1 MRLPLD
7 VTVKNMSDSRQGYDE
22 RVSSGRAVPQVVGG
36 DLDDDPATMV
46 QEQIARMKFFSE
58 KVDVVG
64 RSMLD
69 LGCGTGFNY
78 VYATDKLKAG
88 NMHGVDIS
96 SSAVSY
102 AKTAYPTGS
111 FAQGDI
117 CSEALDCG
125 IESWDTVVCCEVIE
139 HVKNPDALLETVYRH
154 LGPSGIA
161 FVSTPNRPV
170 FSLNHEPSPVNHT
183 HLKEYTLEEFR
194 TMLAR
199 RFSMVEIWGQRFS
212 DERLFRMQQS
222 IVARNI
228 KDYRFLG
235 EWYWADPIRVAWK
248 TLRLEPVRRWLGGGQ
263 RYRHEDFS
271 FVTPVSD
278 DSIWLCALVKK

>member
-1 MRLPLD
+1 
-7 VTVKNMSDSRQGYDE
+7 MSNSRQGYDE
-22 RVSSGRAVPQVVGG
+22 RVGSGRAIPRDVGR
-36 DLDDDPATMV
+36 DLDDDPAMMV

-64 RSMLD
+64 KSMLD

-88 NMHGVDIS
+88 NVHGVDIS
-96 SSAVSY
+96 ASAVSY
-102 AKTAYPTGS
+102 AKTVYPTGS

-117 CSEALDCG
+117 CSETLDCG
-125 IESWDTVVCCEVIE
+125 IASWDTVVCCEVIE
-139 HVKNPDALLETVYRH
+139 HVENPDALLETVYRH
-154 LGPSGIA
+154 LRPSGIA

-194 TMLAR
+194 AMLAR
-199 RFSMVEIWGQRFS
+199 RFSMVEIWGQRFCN
-212 DERLFRMQQS
+212 ERLFRMQQS

-228 KDYRFLG
+228 RDYRMLG
-235 EWYWADPIRVAWK
+235 EWYWRDAIRLAWK
-248 TLRLEPVRRWLGGGQ
+248 TLRLEPVQRLLGGGL
-263 RYRHEDFS
+263 RYAHRDFT
-271 FVTPVSD
+271 FVNPVSP
-278 DSIWLCALVKK
+278 DSIWMCAIVSK

>member
-1 MRLPLD
+1 
-7 VTVKNMSDSRQGYDE
+7 MSNSRQGYDE
-22 RVSSGRAVPQVVGG
+22 RVGSGRAIPQDVGR
-36 DLDDDPATMV
+36 DLDDDPAMMV

-78 VYATDKLKAG
+78 VYATDKLKAR
-88 NMHGVDIS
+88 NVHGVDIS
-96 SSAVSY
+96 ASAVSY
-102 AKTAYPTGS
+102 AKTVYPTGS

-117 CSEALDCG
+117 CSETLDCG
-125 IESWDTVVCCEVIE
+125 IASWDTVVCCEVIE
-139 HVKNPDALLETVYRH
+139 HVENPDALLETVYRH
-154 LGPSGIA
+154 LRPSGIA

-194 TMLAR
+194 AMLAR
-199 RFSMVEIWGQRFS
+199 RFSSVEIWGQRFCN
-212 DERLFRMQQS
+212 ERLFRMQQS

-228 KDYRFLG
+228 RDYRMLG
-235 EWYWADPIRVAWK
+235 EWYWRDAIRLAWK
-248 TLRLEPVRRWLGGGQ
+248 TLRLEPIQRLLGGGL
-263 RYRHEDFS
+263 RYAHRDFT
-271 FVTPVSD
+271 FVNPVSP
-278 DSIWLCALVKK
+278 DSIWMCAIVSK

>member
-1 MRLPLD
+1 
-7 VTVKNMSDSRQGYDE
+7 MSNSRQGYDE
-22 RVSSGRAVPQVVGG
+22 RVGSGRAIPQHVGR
-36 DLDDDPATMV
+36 DLDDDPAMMV

-64 RSMLD
+64 KSMLD

-88 NMHGVDIS
+88 NVHGVDIS
-96 SSAVSY
+96 ASAVSY
-102 AKTAYPTGS
+102 AKTVYPTGS

-117 CSEALDCG
+117 CSETLDCG
-125 IESWDTVVCCEVIE
+125 IASWDTVVCCEVIE
-139 HVKNPDALLETVYRH
+139 HVENPDALLETVYRH
-154 LGPSGIA
+154 LQPSGIA

-194 TMLAR
+194 AMLAR
-199 RFSMVEIWGQRFS
+199 RFSMVEIWGQRFCN
-212 DERLFRMQQS
+212 ERLFRMQQS

-228 KDYRFLG
+228 RDYRMLG
-235 EWYWADPIRVAWK
+235 EWYWRDAIRLAWK
-248 TLRLEPVRRWLGGGQ
+248 TLRLEPVQRLLGGGL
-263 RYRHEDFS
+263 RYAHRDFT
-271 FVTPVSD
+271 FVNPVSP
-278 DSIWLCALVKK
+278 DSIWMCAIVSK

>member
-1 MRLPLD
+1 
-7 VTVKNMSDSRQGYDE
+7 MSNSRQGYDE
-22 RVSSGRAVPQVVGG
+22 RVGSGRAIPQDVGR
-36 DLDDDPATMV
+36 DLDDDPAMMV

-88 NMHGVDIS
+88 NVHGVDIS
-96 SSAVSY
+96 ASAVSY
-102 AKTAYPTGS
+102 AKTVYPTGS

-117 CSEALDCG
+117 CSETLDCG
-125 IESWDTVVCCEVIE
+125 IASWDTVMCCEVIE
-139 HVKNPDALLETVYRH
+139 HVENPDALLETVYRH
-154 LGPSGIA
+154 LRPSGIA

-194 TMLAR
+194 AMLAR
-199 RFSMVEIWGQRFS
+199 RFSMVEIWGQRFCN
-212 DERLFRMQQS
+212 ERLFRMQQS

-228 KDYRFLG
+228 RDYRMLG
-235 EWYWADPIRVAWK
+235 EWYWRDAIRLAWK
-248 TLRLEPVRRWLGGGQ
+248 TLRLEPVQRLLGGGL
-263 RYRHEDFS
+263 RYAHRDFT
-271 FVTPVSD
+271 FVNPVSP
-278 DSIWLCALVKK
+278 DSIWMCAIVSK